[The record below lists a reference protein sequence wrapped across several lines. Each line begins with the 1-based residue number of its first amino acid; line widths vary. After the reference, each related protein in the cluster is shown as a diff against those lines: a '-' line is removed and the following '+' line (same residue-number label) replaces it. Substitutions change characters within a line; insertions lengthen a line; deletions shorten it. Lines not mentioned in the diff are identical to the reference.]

1 MIYTVQNKESNLG
14 YKFRERKFKMNRKM
28 KLNEV
33 QKVTSIKEMLNLAV
47 KEAGDK
53 IAFEYKDEDQ
63 KEKTRQVTYKEF
75 VRDTEELGTALANL
89 GMQDKHIAIIGE
101 NSYKW
106 LTVYL
111 TVLKSTGV
119 FVPIDREL
127 TVEGVINVLK
137 HSDSEVLF
145 YSERYEKW
153 IPEIKQEVPNVKSF
167 IGLNRKEKNQDILS
181 YDMFKEEG
189 KKALEKGSKKYT
201 ELQDDENNLKLLV
214 YTSGTTGAP
223 KGVMLTEHN
232 LISVVYYGLQVADI
246 NTKCLSV
253 LPYHHTYEA
262 VAGILVALHKRACI
276 CINDSLKNVLKN
288 LQFYRP
294 DYIYLVPAFTEIF
307 YKNIWNNAQKT
318 GKDKMLKKI
327 IPISNALRKIGIDL
341 RNVFFKSIH
350 QAFGGNLKEIVC
362 GGAPIR
368 PEIGKFFNDIGITL
382 LNGYGITECSPLVSV
397 NRLQFNDSS
406 TVGVVLPCCEIK
418 LENVTPDGDGEIC
431 VKGDIVMKGY
441 YKEQERTDKV
451 LKDGWFNTED
461 YGHINKKGQLVIN
474 GRKKNLIVLDNGKN
488 VYPEEIENYILGI
501 PYVQEVIVKGKKNAI
516 GQEVALIAEIFLNE
530 EKVEELKLEN
540 REQKLKEDIHDVC
553 KELPIYKRISDIE
566 IRKEE
571 FEKTTTNKI
580 KR

>member
-1 MIYTVQNKESNLG
+1 MKVEN
-14 YKFRERKFKMNRKM
+14 M

-33 QKVTSIKEMLNLAV
+33 KKITSIKEMLNLSV
-47 KEAGDK
+47 KEDGEK
-53 IAFEYKDEDQ
+53 VAFKYKNKNDEVID
-63 KEKTRQVTYKEF
+63 VTYKEF
-75 VRDTEELGTALANL
+75 AKDTEELGTALASI
-89 GMQDKHIAIIGE
+89 GMQDKHIAMIGE

-119 FVPIDREL
+119 FVPIDKEL
-127 TVEGVINVLK
+127 NVKEIINVLK
-137 HSDSEVLF
+137 HSDSDVLF
-145 YSERYEKW
+145 YAEKYEKW
-153 IPEIKQEVPNVKSF
+153 IPEIKEEIPNIKFF
-167 IGLNRKEKNQDILS
+167 IGLDRKEHDENILS
-181 YDMFKEEG
+181 YDIFKENG
-189 KKALEKGSKKYT
+189 KNVLEQGSKIYT
-201 ELQDDENNLKLLV
+201 DLQDNENKLKLLV
-214 YTSGTTGAP
+214 YTSGTTGTP

-232 LISVVYYGLQVADI
+232 LISVIYYGLQVADI
-246 NTKCLSV
+246 RTRCLSV

-262 VAGILVALHKRACI
+262 VAGILVAIHKRACI

-288 LQFYRP
+288 LQYYKP

-318 GKDKMLKKI
+318 GKDKALKMM
-327 IPISNALRKIGIDL
+327 IPVSNALRKIGIDL
-341 RNVFFKSIH
+341 RKVFFKSVH
-350 QAFGGNLKEIVC
+350 EAFGGNLTEIVC

-397 NRLQFNDSS
+397 NRFEMNDSS
-406 TVGVVLPCCEIK
+406 TVGVILPCCEVK
-418 LENVTPDGDGEIC
+418 FENVTSDGDGEIC

-441 YKEQERTDKV
+441 YKEKEKTDRV

-461 YGHINKKGQLVIN
+461 YGRINEKGQLIIN

-488 VYPEEIENYILGI
+488 VYPEEIENYILSI
-501 PYVQEVIVKGKKNAI
+501 PYIQEVIVKGKKNEK
-516 GQEVALIAEIFLNE
+516 GQEIALIAEVFLNK
-530 EKVEELKLEN
+530 EKVEELKDEDIN
-540 REQKLKEDIHDVC
+540 KKLKMDINEKC
-553 KELPIYKRISDIE
+553 KELPIYKRIFE
-566 IRKEE
+566 IQIRNQE

>member
-1 MIYTVQNKESNLG
+1 MNKNYELNSNVV
-14 YKFRERKFKMNRKM
+14 KIS
-28 KLNEV
+28 
-33 QKVTSIKEMLNLAV
+33 SIKEMLNLAV
-47 KEAGDK
+47 KDAGDK
-53 IAFEYKDEDQ
+53 NAFEYRDENNH
-63 KEKTRQVTYKEF
+63 EKIVKVTYKEF
-75 VRDTEELGTALANL
+75 VKDTEELGTALASL
-89 GMQDKHIAIIGE
+89 GMQNKHIAIIGE

-127 TVEGVINVLK
+127 PCKDIINVLK

-145 YSERYEKW
+145 YSEKYEKW
-153 IPEIKQEVPNVKSF
+153 IDEIKENVPNIKFF
-167 IGLNRKEKNQDILS
+167 IGLNRKKHNENILS
-181 YDMFKEEG
+181 YDIFKENG
-189 KKALEKGSKKYT
+189 KNVLEQGSKIYT
-201 ELQDDENNLKLLV
+201 ELEDDENKLKLLV

-232 LISVVYYGLQVADI
+232 LISVIYYGLQVADI
-246 NTKCLSV
+246 GEKCLSV

-262 VAGILVALHKRACI
+262 VAGILVELHKHSTI

-288 LQFYRP
+288 LQLFKP
-294 DYIYLVPAFTEIF
+294 DFIYLVPAFTEVF

-318 GKDKMLKKI
+318 GKDKALKKMV
-327 IPISNALRKIGIDL
+327 PISNGLRAVGIDL
-341 RNVFFKSIH
+341 RAKLFKSIH
-350 QAFGGNLKEIVC
+350 EAFGGNLKEIIC

-397 NRLQFNDSS
+397 NRMKFNDSN

-418 LENVTPDGDGEIC
+418 FENVNSNGDGEIC
-431 VKGDIVMKGY
+431 VKGDIVMQGY
-441 YKEQERTDKV
+441 YKDEERTNKV
-451 LKDGWFNTED
+451 LKNGWFNTED
-461 YGHINKKGQLVIN
+461 YGSINKKGQLIIN

-501 PYVQEVIVKGKKNAI
+501 DYVQEVIVKGIKNNI
-516 GQEVALIAEIFLNE
+516 GQEVSLCAEVFLNDD
-530 EKVEELKLEN
+530 KVKEMNIQNIHE
-540 REQKLKEDIHDVC
+540 KLKEDIAEAC
-553 KELPIYKRISDIE
+553 MELPTYKKITEIE
-566 IRKEE
+566 IRKDE
-571 FEKTTTNKI
+571 FEKTTTKKI

>member
-1 MIYTVQNKESNLG
+1 MNKN
-14 YKFRERKFKMNRKM
+14 YA
-28 KLNEV
+28 LNSYV
-33 QKVTSIKEMLNLAV
+33 TKVSSIKEMLELAV

-53 IAFEYKDEDQ
+53 NAFEYRDEVNHD
-63 KEKTRQVTYKEF
+63 KIVEVTYREF
-75 VRDTEELGTALANL
+75 VRDTDELGTALASL
-89 GMQDKHIAIIGE
+89 GMADKHIAMIGE

-111 TVLKSTGV
+111 TVLKSKGV

-127 TVEGVINVLK
+127 PCKDIINVLK

-145 YSERYEKW
+145 YSEKYEKW
-153 IPEIKQEVPNVKSF
+153 IQEIKTNVPNIKFF
-167 IGLNRKEKNQDILS
+167 IGLSRHENDGNILS
-181 YDMFKEEG
+181 YDIFKQTG
-189 KKALEKGSKKYT
+189 KTVLEQGSKIYT
-201 ELQDDENNLKLLV
+201 DLKDDENKLKLLV

-246 NTKCLSV
+246 GKKCLSV

-262 VAGILVALHKRACI
+262 VAGILVELHKHSTI

-288 LQFYRP
+288 LQLFKP
-294 DYIYLVPAFTEIF
+294 DFIYLVPAFTEVF

-318 GKDKMLKKI
+318 GKDKMLKKM
-327 IPISNALRKIGIDL
+327 IPISNGLRATGIDL
-341 RNVFFKSIH
+341 RAKLFKSIH
-350 QAFGGNLKEIVC
+350 EAFGGNLKEIIC

-368 PEIGKFFNDIGITL
+368 PEIGEFFNDIGITL

-397 NRLQFNDSS
+397 NRLKFNDSN

-418 LENVTPDGDGEIC
+418 FENINSDGDGEIC

-441 YKEQERTDKV
+441 YKDEERTNKV
-451 LKDGWFNTED
+451 LKNGWFNTED
-461 YGHINKKGQLVIN
+461 YGSINKKGQLIIN
-474 GRKKNLIVLDNGKN
+474 GRKKNIIVLDNGKN

-501 PYVQEVIVKGKKNAI
+501 DYVEEVVVKGIKNSI
-516 GQEVALIAEIFLNE
+516 GQEVSLCAEVFLND
-530 EKVEELKLEN
+530 EKVKELKIQDINE
-540 REQKLKEDIHDVC
+540 KLKEDIAEVC
-553 KELPIYKRISDIE
+553 KELPTYKRITDIE

-571 FEKTTTNKI
+571 FEKTTTKKI

>member
-1 MIYTVQNKESNLG
+1 MNK
-14 YKFRERKFKMNRKM
+14 KM

-33 QKVTSIKEMLNLAV
+33 QRITSIKEMLNLAV

-53 IAFEYKDEDQ
+53 IAFEYKDE
-63 KEKTRQVTYKEF
+63 KEKEKNIQVTYKEF

-89 GMQDKHIAIIGE
+89 GMQDKHIAMIGE

-119 FVPIDREL
+119 FVPIDKEL
-127 TVEGVINVLK
+127 TVKGIINVLK
-137 HSDSEVLF
+137 HSDSDVLF
-145 YSERYEKW
+145 YSEKYEKW
-153 IPEIKQEVPNVKSF
+153 IPEIKEEVPNVKLF
-167 IGLNRKEKNQDILS
+167 VGLNKKENENNILS
-181 YDMFKEEG
+181 YDILKEEG
-189 KKALEKGSKKYT
+189 KKLLEKGSKIYT
-201 ELQDDENNLKLLV
+201 NLQDDENNLKLLV
-214 YTSGTTGAP
+214 YTSGTTGDP

-288 LQFYRP
+288 LQYYKP

-307 YKNIWNNAQKT
+307 YKNIWQNAQKT
-318 GKDKMLKKI
+318 GKDKMLRKI
-327 IPISNALRKIGIDL
+327 IPISNGLRKVGIDL
-341 RNVFFKSIH
+341 RGVFFKSIH
-350 QAFGGNLKEIVC
+350 QAFGGNLREIVC

-406 TVGVVLPCCEIK
+406 TVGIVLPCCKVK
-418 LENVTPDGDGEIC
+418 LENVTEDGDGEIC

-441 YKEQERTDKV
+441 YKEQEKTNRV

-461 YGHINKKGQLVIN
+461 YGHINEKNQLVIN

-501 PYVQEVIVKGKKNAI
+501 PYVQEVVVKGKKNTI
-516 GQEVALIAEIFLNE
+516 GQEIALIAEVFLNQ

-540 REQKLKEDIHDVC
+540 IEERLKQDIHEVC

-566 IRKEE
+566 MRKEE

>member
-1 MIYTVQNKESNLG
+1 
-14 YKFRERKFKMNRKM
+14 
-28 KLNEV
+28 
-33 QKVTSIKEMLNLAV
+33 MLEIAV

-53 IAFEYKDEDQ
+53 NAFEYRDEVNHD
-63 KEKTRQVTYKEF
+63 KIVEVTYKNF
-75 VRDTEELGTALANL
+75 VKDTDELGTALASL
-89 GMQDKHIAIIGE
+89 GMENKHIAMIGE

-127 TVEGVINVLK
+127 PCKDIINVLK

-145 YSERYEKW
+145 YSEKYEKW
-153 IPEIKQEVPNVKSF
+153 IQEIKANVPNIKFF
-167 IGLNRKEKNQDILS
+167 IGLNRHENEENILS
-181 YDMFKEEG
+181 YDIFKQTG
-189 KKALEKGSKKYT
+189 KTVLEQGSKIYT
-201 ELQDDENNLKLLV
+201 DLKDDENKLKLLV
-214 YTSGTTGAP
+214 YTSGTTGTP

-246 NTKCLSV
+246 GEKCLSV

-262 VAGILVALHKRACI
+262 VAGILVELHKHSTI

-288 LQFYRP
+288 LQLFKP
-294 DYIYLVPAFTEIF
+294 DFIYLVPAFTEVF
-307 YKNIWNNAQKT
+307 YKNIWNNAKKT
-318 GKDKMLKKI
+318 GKDKVLKKM
-327 IPISNALRKIGIDL
+327 IPISNGLRATGIDL
-341 RNVFFKSIH
+341 RVKLFKSIH
-350 QAFGGNLKEIVC
+350 EAFGGNLKEIIC

-397 NRLQFNDSS
+397 NRLKFNDSN

-418 LENVTPDGDGEIC
+418 FENINSDGDGEIC

-441 YKEQERTDKV
+441 YKDEERTNKV

-461 YGHINKKGQLVIN
+461 YGSINKKGQLIIN

-501 PYVQEVIVKGKKNAI
+501 DYVQEVVVKGIKNNI
-516 GQEVALIAEIFLNE
+516 GQEVSLCAEVFLDN
-530 EKVEELKLEN
+530 EKVKEMKIEN
-540 REQKLKEDIHDVC
+540 INEKLKEDIAEAC
-553 KELPIYKRISDIE
+553 KELPTYKKITDIK

-571 FEKTTTNKI
+571 FEKTTTKKI

>member
-1 MIYTVQNKESNLG
+1 MNKNYALNSN
-14 YKFRERKFKMNRKM
+14 
-28 KLNEV
+28 V
-33 QKVTSIKEMLNLAV
+33 TKVSSIKEMLDLAV

-53 IAFEYKDEDQ
+53 NAFEYRDEVNHD
-63 KEKTRQVTYKEF
+63 KIIEVTYKEF
-75 VRDTEELGTALANL
+75 VRDTDELGTALASL
-89 GMQDKHIAIIGE
+89 GMADKHIAMIGE

-127 TVEGVINVLK
+127 PCKDIINVLK

-145 YSERYEKW
+145 YSEKYEKW
-153 IPEIKQEVPNVKSF
+153 IQEIKTNVPNIKFF
-167 IGLNRKEKNQDILS
+167 IGLNRHENEENLLS
-181 YDMFKEEG
+181 YDIFKQTG
-189 KKALEKGSKKYT
+189 KTVLEQGSKIYT
-201 ELQDDENNLKLLV
+201 DLKDDENKLKLLV
-214 YTSGTTGAP
+214 YTSGTTGTP

-246 NTKCLSV
+246 GEKCLSV

-262 VAGILVALHKRACI
+262 VAGILVELHKHSTI

-288 LQFYRP
+288 LQLFKP
-294 DYIYLVPAFTEIF
+294 DFIYLVPAFTEVF
-307 YKNIWNNAQKT
+307 YKNIWNNAKKT
-318 GKDKMLKKI
+318 GKDKVLKKM
-327 IPISNALRKIGIDL
+327 IPISNGLRATGIDL
-341 RNVFFKSIH
+341 RAKLFKSIH
-350 QAFGGNLKEIVC
+350 EAFGGNLKEIIC

-397 NRLQFNDSS
+397 NRLKFNDSN

-418 LENVTPDGDGEIC
+418 FENINSDGDGEIC

-441 YKEQERTDKV
+441 YKDEERTNKV

-461 YGHINKKGQLVIN
+461 YGSINKKGQLIIN

-501 PYVQEVIVKGKKNAI
+501 DYVQEVVVKGIKNNI
-516 GQEVALIAEIFLNE
+516 GQEVSLCAEIFLDN
-530 EKVEELKLEN
+530 EKVKEMKIEN
-540 REQKLKEDIHDVC
+540 INEKLKEDIAEAC
-553 KELPIYKRISDIE
+553 KELPTYKKITDIK

-571 FEKTTTNKI
+571 FEKTTTKKI